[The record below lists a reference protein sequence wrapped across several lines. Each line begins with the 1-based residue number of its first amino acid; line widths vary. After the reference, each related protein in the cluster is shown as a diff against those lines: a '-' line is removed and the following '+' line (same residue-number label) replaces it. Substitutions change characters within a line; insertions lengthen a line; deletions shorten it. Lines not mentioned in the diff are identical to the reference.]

1 MHLTVGDVIR
11 WDRFPYPRTGEIK
24 PRWFIYLGRTT
35 VFSTPVFA
43 YLCTTTT
50 NIEEFETG
58 GARCN
63 HASRRFEARL
73 FPAFAQ
79 DCILDFD
86 EEIHTVTEDIL
97 EGCRKQIDVKG
108 HLAVDT
114 MRNIYKQFFRP
125 GVVSR
130 AVMRD
135 IHESFNRDGITGL
148 KMPK

>member
-11 WDRFPYPRTGEIK
+11 WDRFPYPKSGEIK
-24 PRWFIYLGRTT
+24 ARWFIYLGRT
-35 VFSTPVFA
+35 SLLATPVFA

-50 NIEEFETG
+50 QTAEFAPG
-58 GARCN
+58 QARGN
-63 HASRRFEARL
+63 HACRRFEARL

-86 EEIHTVTEDIL
+86 EELHTVTEDMLDSCL
-97 EGCRKQIDVKG
+97 ERIVVKG
-108 HLAVDT
+108 RLDVET

-135 IHESFNRDGITGL
+135 VHDSFNRDGITGL